1 MGGTIRRRCDR
12 NRFANGTILNI
23 YIMKNA
29 FTLKEIADW
38 LNLNSEIQLPALQRG
53 LVWKR
58 NQIELLWD
66 SILREFPIGTFMLA
80 EGEKKENVQTYFLM
94 DGQQRYNAIS
104 LGYNKSKIEHPDMI
118 LWLDIDPVNK
128 PSNSTRTYWIKS
140 TTITHPWGYRNDDE
154 CSTLSANDR
163 RSALEKYGMA
173 GKNIYKEEIDLRET
187 WPYCAQLPIPL
198 FFFLEARLEDEKAF
212 VEDVKTKIEQYKT
225 GEHGFKYF
233 SSSSFD
239 SNGIDEKIG
248 KYYEVFKR
256 LSEYQVLVNVLP
268 KSIIDKETE
277 ESQNEG
283 TALEML
289 FTRLNTG
296 GTRISQEDLFYSAIK
311 AYWPEIKDL
320 NDELALDYMKP
331 ERLAM
336 LVFRLIQT
344 LNKEN
349 RDSLANELSLAQI
362 RKLANDKDV
371 KNQVIDL
378 YNNKLK
384 DILTTIDGWLGI
396 NPNDESSTPTL
407 LRMSILSKST
417 DLYLLLMY
425 FAYKYKDADKD
436 IMGGLAFYIHWFST
450 KKKKECINTVYK
462 RCKDSIALKDIDNAL
477 YAAISFNYLKRPFA
491 MSEIAEEFKVDSCND
506 GNYWAIYGN
515 KPWMDFL
522 GYVFWQRELLLYAE
536 RKYLNQH
543 FKLYNNPMKYGMWNE
558 HTVPWDYDH
567 ITPRDWM
574 SNKRNADC
582 MRYCQYWRDNIGN
595 LAAIPFE
602 INRSKSNGSDYEEY
616 DRNKELLFFNADSKT
631 LSADSVARN
640 WTQARKFAEIT
651 FKRCCQI
658 YEECAVLWSKLFT
671 SECISKRKSLFEKVL
686 KMDGWQETPHAH
698 FVSGNIEF
706 PVKDE
711 MDWAQE
717 WISVGGI
724 VKGYYV
730 CICSNKITLE
740 IGLRKNSEDAKINLD
755 KKWNNELNHLD
766 GYTLYNSGWWYV
778 EKDLQIDK
786 PDDEV
791 LEELKRLKE
800 MIQNLKV

>member
-1 MGGTIRRRCDR
+1 MIQ
-12 NRFANGTILNI
+12 
-23 YIMKNA
+23 NA
-29 FTLKEIADW
+29 FTLKKIADW
-38 LNLNSEIQLPALQRG
+38 LNPNSVIQLPALQRG

-104 LGYNKSKIEHPDMI
+104 LGYNKSKIEHPDMV
-118 LWLDIDPVNK
+118 LWLDIDPVDK

-154 CSTLSANDR
+154 CSTLNADDR
-163 RSALEKYGMA
+163 RNALKKYGMT
-173 GKNIYKEEIDLRET
+173 GKNIYNEEIDLRST
-187 WPYCAQLPIPL
+187 WPYYAQLPIPL
-198 FFFLEARLEDEKAF
+198 FFFLEARLEDEKTF

-225 GEHGFKYF
+225 GENEFKYF

-239 SNGIDEKIG
+239 STGIDEKIG
-248 KYYEVFKR
+248 KFFDVFQK
-256 LSEYQVLVNVLP
+256 LAGYQVLVNVLP
-268 KSIIDKETE
+268 KDIIDKETE

-349 RDSLANELSLAQI
+349 KDSLANELSLAQI
-362 RKLANDKDV
+362 RKLANNEDV
-371 KNQVIDL
+371 KKQVKDI

-396 NPNDESSTPTL
+396 NPSDENSTPTL
-407 LRMSILSKST
+407 LRMSILSRST
-417 DLYLLLMY
+417 DLYLLLMF
-425 FAYKYKDADKD
+425 FAYRYADADKD
-436 IMGGLAFYIHWFST
+436 IMRGLAFYIHWFST
-450 KKKKECINTVYK
+450 KKKKECINTIYK
-462 RCKDSIALKDIDNAL
+462 RCKDSITLKDIDNAL
-477 YAAISFNYLKRPFA
+477 YVAMSYGYLKRPFA
-491 MSEIAEEFKVDSCND
+491 MSKIAEEFKVDSCKD
-506 GNYWAIYGN
+506 GNYWAIYRN
-515 KPWMDFL
+515 QPWMDFL

-543 FKLYNNPMKYGMWNE
+543 FRLYNNPMKYGMWNE

-574 SNKRNADC
+574 YNKRNASF
-582 MRYCQYWRDNIGN
+582 MAYCQYWRDNIGN

-616 DRNKELLFFNADSKT
+616 DRNKELLFFNTDSKK
-631 LSADSVARN
+631 LSANSVARD
-640 WTQARKFAEIT
+640 WTQARLFAEIT

-658 YEECAVLWSKLFT
+658 YEACAVLWKKLFK
-671 SECISKRKSLFEKVL
+671 SEYISERRNLFSKV
-686 KMDGWQETPHAH
+686 KKEWAEAQAY
-698 FVSGNIEF
+698 FVSGDIEF
-706 PVKDE
+706 PVNDE

-724 VKGYYV
+724 VNGYYV
-730 CICSNKITLE
+730 CICSNENTLE
-740 IGLRKNSEDAKINLD
+740 IGLRKNPEDARINLD
-755 KKWNNELNHLD
+755 KKLENEVLEKL
-766 GYTLYNSGWWYV
+766 GLTGFVRYNSGWWYI
-778 EKDLQIDK
+778 EKDLK
-786 PDDEV
+786 KGPDDKISDEEV
-791 LEELKRLKE
+791 LKELMKLKE
-800 MIQNLKV
+800 VIAQLHV